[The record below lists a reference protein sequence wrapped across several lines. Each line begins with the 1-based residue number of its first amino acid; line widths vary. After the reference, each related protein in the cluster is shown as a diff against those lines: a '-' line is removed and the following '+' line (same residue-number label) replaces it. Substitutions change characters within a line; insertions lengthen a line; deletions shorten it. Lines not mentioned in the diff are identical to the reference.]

1 MSKIDINKPL
11 IECLRQ
17 FSGAPQEEKD
27 YDARISALEDDFVLL
42 AKKFLY
48 GGYLMV
54 GNDYR
59 IEISIVEFYYHEEE
73 KGNINGIY
81 DYIVYHRNGR
91 YPGDPVPSFQTMSL
105 HAHTSGYDITFED
118 PAGRYRA
125 SALIR
130 EYAVWDCHANQ
141 YIKWNSK
148 ENGDGYYD
156 KLSDDPI
163 YDDRS
168 QNLYYYLNGFELN
181 GNGNEIRWEP
191 IEDVSYDAEPI
202 YRGHRKNVFML
213 NEDGSKKIENKE
225 IELDE
230 KQCAF
235 SKRENTIVTH
245 SHAKAADYI
254 KFSKKERYGITQG
267 EFI

>member
-1 MSKIDINKPL
+1 MNTINLNETLK
-11 IECLRQ
+11 ECLEK
-17 FSGAPQEEKD
+17 FNGAPKEKD
-27 YDARISALEDDFVLL
+27 YNARISALEEKFVLL
-42 AKKFLY
+42 AKKLLY

-59 IEISIVEFYYHEEE
+59 IDISIVEFYYHEE
-73 KGNINGIY
+73 KNMGIEPRIQ
-81 DYIVYHRNGR
+81 DTIVYHRNGR
-91 YPGDPVPSFQTMSL
+91 YPGDPVPPFQTMSL

-118 PAGRYRA
+118 PKGRYRA

-130 EYAVWDCHANQ
+130 EYTVKNCHTDK
-141 YIKWNSK
+141 YIKWDPK
-148 ENGDGYYD
+148 ENEDGYYVESSD
-156 KLSDDPI
+156 KI

-168 QNLYYYLNGFELN
+168 QNLYYFLNGFELN
-181 GNGNEIRWEP
+181 GNGNEIRWVPFEN
-191 IEDVSYDAEPI
+191 VSYDAEPI

-213 NEDGSKKIENKE
+213 NEDGSKKIENEE
-225 IELDE
+225 IKLD
-230 KQCAF
+230 KRQWAF

-245 SHAKAADYI
+245 SHAKTEKYN